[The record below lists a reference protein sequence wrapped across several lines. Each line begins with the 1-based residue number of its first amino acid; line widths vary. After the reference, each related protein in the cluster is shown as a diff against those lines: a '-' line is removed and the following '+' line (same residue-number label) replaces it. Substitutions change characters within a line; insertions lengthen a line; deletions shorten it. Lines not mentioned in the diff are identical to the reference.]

1 MSSIGDR
8 GLIYRLGTAE
18 RKLDSL
24 EAVVT
29 DMPVIRRDIA
39 ELVKEVAEV
48 REEIKLNRRAT
59 WAVFLA
65 IFTVGLSLV
74 ANVLSGSF

>member
-1 MSSIGDR
+1 MSIPDR
-8 GLIYRLGTAE
+8 GLIYRLSNAE
-18 RKLDSL
+18 KKLETL
-24 EAVVT
+24 EAMAIEV
-29 DMPVIRRDIA
+29 PVIRRDVA

-48 REEIKLNRRAT
+48 RDEMKSNRRAT

-74 ANVLSGSF
+74 ANVLTGSF